1 MALKM
6 FALFTALSCVSAG
19 YLEADQHFAPL
30 AHYSSAPAVS
40 YSSVTHHASPRLA
53 VAKTYAAYA
62 EPAVQYAAPITKSYA
77 VHQPSVLRTIVAE
90 PAYSYDHAA
99 PLVYSQSLGYP
110 KTLSYAPLAKTI
122 VAQPAYTKVVAVEP
136 TYAKSLISEPVYA
149 NSAPI
154 LAAKGL
160 SYAAPAPHYAW

>member
-1 MALKM
+1 MAFKIFVM
-6 FALFTALSCVSAG
+6 FTTLACVSAG
-19 YLEADQHFAPL
+19 YLESDQHYAPL

-40 YSSVTHHASPRLA
+40 YSSVTHHASPKLA

-136 TYAKSLISEPVYA
+136 TYARTIVPEAGYGHA
-149 NSAPI
+149 API

-160 SYAAPAPHYAW
+160 NYGAPAAHYTW